1 MSPVREQLRDWLFP
15 PDNGFWLTLLR
26 TGLGLQVILYTWSF
40 RNDWSYF
47 FPGSRSQ
54 VSQSGL
60 GEIILSSETS
70 WTPRIGWL
78 VTAGDWAHLNQ
89 QVVLWGIWL
98 LLLLSGCC
106 LLAGFFSRSAAVMAW
121 FLYLCS
127 VKSGGLLAYGV
138 DTFTTIGLFY
148 LMIAP
153 LPDRFAVDSILWK
166 PRLRDPERLGFHRR
180 VLQLHLCLI
189 YFFGGISKS
198 IGIDW
203 WNGNS
208 IWRALTRPPFNLIA
222 PELLA
227 RSVPLLAALGI
238 AVCLLET
245 GYPIFIWIRRTR
257 VPWLLGVLVM
267 HLSIGLAMGLYLFAL
282 IMIVLNLAAFAPV
295 RRLPMKNEFLQ
306 NA

>member
-1 MSPVREQLRDWLFP
+1 MQREEW
-15 PDNGFWLTLLR
+15 
-26 TGLGLQVILYTWSF
+26 
-40 RNDWSYF
+40 
-47 FPGSRSQ
+47 
-54 VSQSGL
+54 
-60 GEIILSSETS
+60 
-70 WTPRIGWL
+70 
-78 VTAGDWAHLNQ
+78 
-89 QVVLWGIWL
+89 
-98 LLLLSGCC
+98 
-106 LLAGFFSRSAAVMAW
+106 
-121 FLYLCS
+121 
-127 VKSGGLLAYGV
+127 GLLAYGV

-203 WNGNS
+203 WNGDS

-295 RRLPMKNEFLQ
+295 RWLPMKNEFLQ